1 MNDSLI
7 SIAWS
12 SFRMSFPRFG
22 RTRAVFSLLAFA
34 FGVPFL
40 PAQQPDAVAVIR
52 GVDAAVHARAD
63 HLAGYTVTENYAVF
77 RGKDE
82 KQPAA
87 QMTVR
92 TTYRKESGK
101 SYEILSESGS
111 ALIRKYGL
119 LPLLD
124 HEKQIN
130 LPGNREAAWF
140 TSANYEM
147 RLKPGT
153 ERGIERVDGRDCF
166 ALTIRPKRKAPN
178 LIEGTLWVD
187 AKDFTIVKIDGT
199 SSSSPS
205 LWTGAAHVERH
216 YIELNGFG
224 MATQAKAVS
233 NSFLLGQSI
242 VTIDYQNY
250 QMQVQP

>member
-1 MNDSLI
+1 MNL
-7 SIAWS
+7 
-12 SFRMSFPRFG
+12 RRFG
-22 RTRAVFSLLAFA
+22 RAQVVGTLLAFA
-34 FGVPFL
+34 LCVPLFS
-40 PAQQPDAVAVIR
+40 AQQPDAVAVIR
-52 GVDAAVHARAD
+52 GVDAAVQSRAD
-63 HLAGYTVTENYAVF
+63 HLAGYTVTEHYAVF

-82 KQPAA
+82 TQPAA
-87 QMTVR
+87 EMTVR

-101 SYEILSESGS
+101 NYEILSESGS
-111 ALIRKYGL
+111 GLIRKYGL

-153 ERGIERVDGRDCF
+153 ERGIEHVDGRDCYV
-166 ALTIRPKRKAPN
+166 LLIHPRRKAPN

-187 AKDFTIVKIDGT
+187 ARDFTIVQIIGV

-205 LWTGAAHVERH
+205 LFTGPAHVERH
-216 YIELNGFG
+216 YINLSGFG
-224 MATQAKAVS
+224 MATHAKAVS
-233 NSFLLGQSI
+233 DSFLLGQSI

-250 QMQVQP
+250 QMQAQP

>member
-1 MNDSLI
+1 M
-7 SIAWS
+7 S
-12 SFRMSFPRFG
+12 SNRFG
-22 RTRAVFSLLAFA
+22 PRQAVFSLLAFA
-34 FGVPFL
+34 FGGPFL
-40 PAQQPDAVAVIR
+40 PAQQPDAAAIIR

-63 HLAGYTVTENYAVF
+63 HVASYTVTEHYTVY

-82 KQPAA
+82 AHAA
-87 QMTVR
+87 AEMTVR

-111 ALIRKYGL
+111 ALVRKYGL

-140 TSANYEM
+140 TSSNYEM
-147 RLKPGT
+147 QVKTGT
-153 ERGIERVDGRDCF
+153 ERVDGRECY
-166 ALTIRPKRKAPN
+166 ALAIHPRRKAPN

-187 AKDFTIVKIDGT
+187 AKDFTIVQIKGT
-199 SSSSPS
+199 SSSSAS
-205 LWTGAAHVERH
+205 LWTSPAQVERH
-216 YIELNGFG
+216 YINLNGFG
-224 MATQAKAVS
+224 MAARARAVTDG
-233 NSFLLGQSI
+233 FLIGQFV

>member
-1 MNDSLI
+1 MNDSPN
-7 SIAWS
+7 STAWS
-12 SFRMSFPRFG
+12 PFKVNSHRFG
-22 RTRAVFSLLAFA
+22 RTQAVFSLLVLA

-40 PAQQPDAVAVIR
+40 PAQQPDASVIIQ
-52 GVDAAVHARAD
+52 GVDRAVHARAD
-63 HLAGYTVTENYAVF
+63 HLGGYTVTEHYAVF

-82 KQPAA
+82 VQPAA
-87 QMTVR
+87 EMTVR

-101 SYEILSESGS
+101 SYEILSQSGS

-140 TSANYEM
+140 TSANYRM
-147 RLKPGT
+147 QVKPGT
-153 ERGIERVDGRDCF
+153 ERVDGRECF
-166 ALTIRPKRKAPN
+166 ALPIHPKQKAPN

-205 LWTGAAHVERH
+205 LWTGPAHVERH
-216 YIELNGFG
+216 YINLNGFG
-224 MATQAKAVS
+224 MATHAKAVS
-233 NSFLLGQSI
+233 ESFLLGQSI